1 MDEDASIAA
10 IACKTC
16 GRVHAQ
22 VSLAPGMIAKCIRCG
37 STLHRR
43 NADSL
48 HVTAACTLAGL
59 LLYIP
64 ANTLPI
70 LRLELYGAAT
80 DNTAL
85 EGAARLLKDGDYI
98 IATIVFMAS
107 ILVPLLKLLGLL
119 FVVITTRLRLS
130 WAKRMRT
137 WIYQFIDLIGRW
149 AMLDVFVVAVLVSAV
164 KLNGLA
170 TIMPGRGL
178 LAFCGVVVF
187 TLLASASFD
196 PQLIW
201 DSQETPA

>member
-1 MDEDASIAA
+1 MDHEPAVA

-16 GRVHAQ
+16 GRVHAL
-22 VSLAPGMIAKCIRCG
+22 SPLAPGMVAKCVRCG
-37 STLHRR
+37 STIHKR
-43 NADSL
+43 NFDSL

-70 LRLELYGAAT
+70 LRLELYGAAS
-80 DNTAL
+80 DNTAW
-85 EGAARLLKDGDYI
+85 EGAVRLLKDGDYI

-107 ILVPLLKLLGLL
+107 ILIPLLKLLGLL
-119 FVVITTRLRLS
+119 FMVVSTQFRFQRGKQI
-130 WAKRMRT
+130 RT
-137 WIYQFIDLIGRW
+137 WIFQMIDLVGRW

-170 TIMPGRGL
+170 TVMPGRGL
-178 LAFCGVVVF
+178 LAFGGVVVF
-187 TLLASASFD
+187 TLLASESFD

-201 DSQETPA
+201 ENEEPAT